1 MSLFRAPLFATPKI
15 ASLSSSSFH
24 SFSQPLV
31 CSACRGSHAN
41 IQCTSGVPSSSGY
54 PSTVAFSSFMDD
66 ELSAAYKR
74 LNEYRRLC
82 SQLLLEKSSLL
93 RQLSSRRKSRRDAF
107 VQAPISAPTVPT
119 FAPHSK
125 LSLPERPVSP
135 ASNPIRPVPIRP
147 PLLSLSA
154 SSKRAVSPSTPPP
167 GNSSPALDSGP
178 PPQEEQHGLAPDAE
192 QDSKELCSARP
203 AVNDGLSSSSSSSS
217 TAPDDST
224 DQDGFQVVVRR
235 RGGRKKAAASSS
247 PPSPSQSSS
256 APTSSIKPSTQ
267 PLVSGLR
274 PRKGRRVRTPNWC
287 RLMKSGVF
295 QNHVLSEL
303 SSATPKFIY
312 AFAQRFGRF
321 RDAERRGRRLPSYW
335 LNGVQYAHDRRS
347 YLGAL
352 TNGIPR
358 NLRSPN
364 TPTIGPASDVG
375 FRPWLPPRGA
385 PSALQDSDSVS
396 P

>member
-54 PSTVAFSSFMDD
+54 PSTLAFSSFMDD

-147 PLLSLSA
+147 PLLSLP
-154 SSKRAVSPSTPPP
+154 R
-167 GNSSPALDSGP
+167 
-178 PPQEEQHGLAPDAE
+178 
-192 QDSKELCSARP
+192 
-203 AVNDGLSSSSSSSS
+203 
-217 TAPDDST
+217 
-224 DQDGFQVVVRR
+224 
-235 RGGRKKAAASSS
+235 
-247 PPSPSQSSS
+247 QSERC
-256 APTSSIKPSTQ
+256 P
-267 PLVSGLR
+267 LR
-274 PRKGRRVRTPNWC
+274 PRHLVIRPRLSIRVH
-287 RLMKSGVF
+287 L
-295 QNHVLSEL
+295 L
-303 SSATPKFIY
+303 
-312 AFAQRFGRF
+312 
-321 RDAERRGRRLPSYW
+321 
-335 LNGVQYAHDRRS
+335 RRS
-347 YLGAL
+347 SMVSLL
-352 TNGIPR
+352 MLSRTQR
-358 NLRSPN
+358 NCVLR
-364 TPTIGPASDVG
+364 
-375 FRPWLPPRGA
+375 A
-385 PSALQDSDSVS
+385 PQ
-396 P
+396 